1 MLDRTIA
8 YGLDFLFPARDEVIG
23 ASLALY
29 GEFARPISDFLID
42 HATADHGAL
51 LDVGANIGTIGL
63 PFAKAR
69 PNWRVVAVE
78 AHRGVAAI
86 LSANALNNGLLNVQV
101 VQAAAGAERGVAD
114 FPNIGLDS
122 EGNWG
127 VLSLDSPTDDR
138 APVLMVTLDD
148 IAPADTRLVK
158 IDIEGADAEALR
170 GAARLLNEV
179 RPIWLVETGSNHPAA
194 SREVIRILMDAG
206 YAVHWFF
213 APFVTANALKGRVS
227 PNLGKGDANV
237 VALPPGVTSTWALPR
252 VKSPD
257 ERRPAA
263 ASDYGYLQRYGLA

>member
-8 YGLDFLFPARDEVIG
+8 YGLDFLFPARDDVIG

-42 HATADHGAL
+42 QATGGPGTL

-69 PNWRVVAVE
+69 PDWRVLAIE

-86 LSANALNNGLLNVQV
+86 LAANALNNRLLNVQV
-101 VQAAAGAERGVAD
+101 VQAAAGAAGGVAD
-114 FPNIGLDS
+114 FPNIGLDT

-127 VLSLDSPTDDR
+127 VLSLTTPTDER

-158 IDIEGADAEALR
+158 IDIEGADADALR
-170 GAARLLNEV
+170 GAPRLLNQV
-179 RPIWLVETGSNHPAA
+179 RPIWLVEASTGHPEA
-194 SREVIRILMDAG
+194 SREVIQILLDAG
-206 YAVHWFF
+206 YAVHWFY
-213 APFVTANALKGRVS
+213 APFATADALKGRV
-227 PNLGKGDANV
+227 PPDLGKGDANV
-237 VALPPGVTSTWALPR
+237 VALPPGVANSWNLPV
-252 VKSPD
+252 VKTPD
-257 ERRPAA
+257 DRRPAA
-263 ASDYGYLQRYGLA
+263 ASDYPYLQRYGLS